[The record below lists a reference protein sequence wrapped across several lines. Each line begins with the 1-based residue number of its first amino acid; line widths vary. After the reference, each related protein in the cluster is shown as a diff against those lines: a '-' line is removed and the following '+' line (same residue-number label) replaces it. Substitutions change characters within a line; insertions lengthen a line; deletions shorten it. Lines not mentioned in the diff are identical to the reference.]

1 GQGEGGLDARFFP
14 LLLQKPG
21 GIDPVGRAAAGQDA
35 DGGGLARLV
44 AVEGGGLVPVVAQA
58 GHQGL
63 QAAGVGLLGDDLLAP
78 HALVKAVQG
87 AGGGAG
93 AGKAAGQL
101 FPGEGGAE
109 GRPAL
114 GRGAQG
120 IVRRAVH
127 PQEQQGVGA
136 EVALGGGHGGGGGL
150 LGQVEADLAHG
161 QLADQLGVV
170 ADGGQPDGGGPL
182 LGEGR
187 PRVGHEGGRLA
198 AVGVPPAGGGL
209 GGGRLGGLQDG
220 QVQQVGKQAVR
231 RGQGQNDGGGV
242 GGLDV
247 GHVGQAAGVE
257 GAGLGGQQA
266 GGHIAGGEGGAV
278 GKGAA
283 AAQAD
288 GDGGAA

>member
-1 GQGEGGLDARFFP
+1 
-14 LLLQKPG
+14 
-21 GIDPVGRAAAGQDA
+21 
-35 DGGGLARLV
+35 
-44 AVEGGGLVPVVAQA
+44 
-58 GHQGL
+58 
-63 QAAGVGLLGDDLLAP
+63 
-78 HALVKAVQG
+78 
-87 AGGGAG
+87 
-93 AGKAAGQL
+93 
-101 FPGEGGAE
+101 
-109 GRPAL
+109 
-114 GRGAQG
+114 
-120 IVRRAVH
+120 
-127 PQEQQGVGA
+127 
-136 EVALGGGHGGGGGL
+136 
-150 LGQVEADLAHG
+150 HG

-187 PRVGHEGGRLA
+187 LRVGHEGGRLA

-288 GDGGAA
+288 GDGGAADGHRVGQTHLQLHPGGDADQLFKQQAGHLLGEGVGVQVGVVA